1 MTREALLA
9 LARAQYGAE
18 AAYLWKKYPKYCV
31 LRRPSGK
38 WFALVM
44 DVPRSRLGLPGEG
57 SVDVVDVKCG
67 PLLLGSYLGR
77 PGFAPAYHMNKEHW
91 VSVLLDGTASQQE
104 IEALLDISF
113 GLTK

>member
-1 MTREALLA
+1 MSREEILA
-9 LARAQYGAE
+9 LARDRYGAE
-18 AAYLWKKYPKYCV
+18 PAYLWKKYPRYCV

-44 DVPRSRLGLPGEG
+44 DVPVSRLGLPGEG
-57 SVDVVDVKCG
+57 SVDVLDAKCG

-77 PGFAPAYHMNKEHW
+77 PGFSHAYHMNKEHW
-91 VSVLLDGTASQQE
+91 VSVLLDGSVPREE
-104 IEALLDISF
+104 ILALLDISF